1 MREALPTRGEFA
13 FFHPLRVRWS
23 ECDAQGVVFNPN
35 YLVYVDVAMT
45 EYQRALGWPYPA
57 ALIKVGADQY
67 TVRAETDFVASAVYD
82 DVLDIATRLEQLGR
96 TSFRMRTAI
105 FRGDDVLSQTR
116 MTYVNVSLQDKRP
129 LPLDDDFVR
138 TVQAFEHTAPLR
150 K

>member
-57 ALIKVGADQY
+57 AMVKLGADQY
-67 TVRAETDFVASAVYD
+67 AVRAETDFLASAAYD
-82 DVLDIATRLEQLGR
+82 DLLDVATRVEQLGR

-105 FRGDDVLSQTR
+105 FRGDEVLSQIR
-116 MTYVNVSLQDKRP
+116 MTYVNVSLRDKKP
-129 LPLDDDFVR
+129 MPLDEAFIQS
-138 TVQAFEHTAPLR
+138 VQAFECTAPLR